1 MGYPSDDFRDNYLRR
16 NWRPYWQKIIEKA
29 LRKSGDHI
37 DAFGSQNKASDSV
50 DNKYFRFPECKYS
63 HRMPFHGHP
72 RILALAGKRTPDGF
86 KIRNSLYCVI
96 DSAAAGDIEIARYVR
111 GHHIYV

>member
-1 MGYPSDDFRDNYLRR
+1 MLLDPRTKLLILS
-16 NWRPYWQKIIEKA
+16 IT
-29 LRKSGDHI
+29 
-37 DAFGSQNKASDSV
+37 
-50 DNKYFRFPECKYS
+50 
-63 HRMPFHGHP
+63 MPFHGNP

-96 DSAAAGDIEIARYVR
+96 DSTAAGDIEIARYVR

>member
-1 MGYPSDDFRDNYLRR
+1 
-16 NWRPYWQKIIEKA
+16 
-29 LRKSGDHI
+29 
-37 DAFGSQNKASDSV
+37 
-50 DNKYFRFPECKYS
+50 
-63 HRMPFHGHP
+63 MPFHGNP

-96 DSAAAGDIEIARYVR
+96 DSAAAGYIEIARYVR